1 MAAILST
8 IEKQTPLENRTD
20 LYRSTCSVYQ
30 PQLYFK
36 NNFLLQDSTIPSL
49 IEQSSFHRYL
59 DYWWAFCIPLC
70 FLLLIQILPFPY
82 WLTGFITGLAV
93 VRTYFLFQILLCD
106 VQNGLQKRP
115 WPLKALVS
123 QTQAIQS
130 FGLSSPSHSTYN

>member
-1 MAAILST
+1 MVWTIGKLNKMAAILST

-82 WLTGFITGLAV
+82 WLTGFLTGIAM
-93 VRTYFLFQILLCD
+93 VRSYFFISNFTYSILVYGIHYLTTC
-106 VQNGLQKRP
+106 V
-115 WPLKALVS
+115 
-123 QTQAIQS
+123 QAI
-130 FGLSSPSHSTYN
+130 LY